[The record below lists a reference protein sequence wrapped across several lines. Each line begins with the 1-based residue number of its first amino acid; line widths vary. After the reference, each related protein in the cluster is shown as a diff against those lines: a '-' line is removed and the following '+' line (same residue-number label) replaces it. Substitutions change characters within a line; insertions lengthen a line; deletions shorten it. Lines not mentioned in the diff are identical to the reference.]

1 MSSTGT
7 AGTTRS
13 VIVER
18 DLSHPPAK
26 VWRALTQSALIEDW
40 LMQND
45 FEPRVGHKFNFR
57 ATPMPHWNGVVDC
70 EVLIVEPERRL
81 SYSWNSLGDEAAN
94 GLKSVVTLTLT
105 PTSTGT
111 HLRMEQSGFRSDED
125 NNYRG
130 ANYGWQRFVTNLER
144 VVAGLA

>member
-1 MSSTGT
+1 MTNI
-7 AGTTRS
+7 AGATHS

-18 DLSHPPAK
+18 DLPHPPEK

-70 EVLIVEPERRL
+70 EVLIVEPQKQL
-81 SYSWNSLGDEAAN
+81 SYSWNVGDEAAN

-105 PTSTGT
+105 PTVTGT

-130 ANYGWQRFVTNLER
+130 ANFGWQRFTANLER
-144 VVAGLA
+144 VVAALP